1 VPATENPLLPRTPT
15 RRRSAPWPGGKVQFP
30 AATCQPRPLRERC
43 ATTAHGRSVQIHPDG
58 RPHPGRPPAGRP
70 PGSSPPAG
78 RCRRSRPARRP
89 SPRPRPAPP
98 ARWPGLGHGRHIVP
112 VAVQGRLEAG
122 GAQNA
127 DEAAAAT
134 AALGHPVVLSA
145 TAEPLRHR
153 PQLGTVRL
161 DIVAEVELRAADQA
175 MAARLDGPTAGLAV
189 QAKAPPGVATV
200 VRTAEDPSFGALISF
215 GVSGVATDLLGDRA
229 VRVLPLT
236 DLDAAELVRAVP
248 RRPAAGRVPGQ
259 RAGGRR
265 RAGAAAPAAARW
277 ADDLPEVAELELN
290 PVIVSASGTSV
301 LRATARVAAPTVRLD
316 AGPRRVG

>member
-1 VPATENPLLPRTPT
+1 MPATKNPLLPRTPT
-15 RRRSAPWPGGKVQFP
+15 CRRSAPWPGGKVQFP
-30 AATCQPRPLRERC
+30 AATCQPCPLRERC
-43 ATTAHGRSVQIHPDG
+43 ATTAHGRSVQIHPDE
-58 RPHPGRPPAGRP
+58 RPHRGRPPAGRP

-98 ARWPGLGHGRHIVP
+98 AGWPGLGHGRHIVP

-134 AALGHPVVLSA
+134 AALGHPVVLAA

-175 MAARLDGPTAGLAV
+175 MAARLDGPHGRTRRAGEG
-189 QAKAPPGVATV
+189 PTGGVATV
-200 VRTAEDPSFGALISF
+200 VRTAEGPSFGALISL
-215 GVSGVATDLLGDRA
+215 A
-229 VRVLPLT
+229 
-236 DLDAAELVRAVP
+236 
-248 RRPAAGRVPGQ
+248 
-259 RAGGRR
+259 
-265 RAGAAAPAAARW
+265 
-277 ADDLPEVAELELN
+277 
-290 PVIVSASGTSV
+290 
-301 LRATARVAAPTVRLD
+301 
-316 AGPRRVG
+316 